1 MCVCHDLREYC
12 VRGSVCVC
20 VCVLVTVC
28 VCVCVRVR
36 ACVRACVCLVFEC
49 VVVSV
54 CEHTSNAHF
63 QLCVYVLVRR

>member
-1 MCVCHDLREYC
+1 MFVTICVNTAFVGVC
-12 VRGSVCVC
+12 VCVC